1 MLLFTDVP
9 DIPENVSV
17 LDIQS
22 RSVTLAWNKP
32 HDNNA
37 PIEGYFVLYDQPAF
51 AGGVTVVIPSS
62 QEKVNLTELFP
73 GVAYNFSVIAY
84 NVIGNSSESN
94 YSVQLTTL
102 EEGTKYMS
110 VSFTHFF

>member
-1 MLLFTDVP
+1 MFTDVP
-9 DIPENVSV
+9 DTPENVSV
-17 LDIQS
+17 VVIQS
-22 RSVTLAWNKP
+22 RSVTLTWNKP
-32 HDNNA
+32 HYNNA
-37 PIEGYFVLYDQPAF
+37 PIEGYFVLYDEPVF
-51 AGGVTVVIPSS
+51 AGGETVVIPSS
-62 QEKVNLTELFP
+62 QEQVNLTELFP

-94 YSVQLTTL
+94 SVQLTTL